1 MSGERSGENKW
12 MAGISLMI
20 VAPVLVLAAAVFVV
34 VLSTPVMMALI
45 VVAFATALLAAGT
58 AVTMQAPASEETAKE
73 GPMCEPADLIAT
85 LEPETIEMVE
95 DLADAP
101 RSPVTASITKVYGP
115 CPLDLMPGNTWEIGP
130 DGGLSRPMCRPGA
143 TALSSLFRMANG
155 DVMGQSACCECVI
168 ARREVTFTVR
178 EPVAETVE
186 TRWR

>member
-34 VLSTPVMMALI
+34 ILSTPVMMALI

-58 AVTMQAPASEETAKE
+58 AVTKLAPVTEKTVKE
-73 GPMCEPADLIAT
+73 GTMCESADLIAT

-95 DLADAP
+95 ELADAP

-115 CPLDLMPGNTWEIGP
+115 CPLGLMPGNTWEIGP

-143 TALSSLFRMANG
+143 TALSALLRMANG
-155 DVMGQSACCECVI
+155 DIMDQSACCVCVI
-168 ARREVTFTVR
+168 AGQKVTFTVR
-178 EPVAETVE
+178 ERVAETV
-186 TRWR
+186 